1 MLLHMATDGLVGD
14 FYTKFNEMALDNSHD
29 IFLDGDHICRIG
41 NIAKKVRQA
50 VLCLLKT
57 EEGEAFTNIEHGVP
71 WLEKIAGLPISH
83 LDVAQRI
90 IREKIEAVKGVKSV
104 IAIDLATD
112 GRNLTGKF
120 SVQSIDG
127 RTING
132 DF

>member
-1 MLLHMATDGLVGD
+1 M
-14 FYTKFNEMALDNSHD
+14 NEMALNNSHD

-71 WLEKIAGLPISH
+71 WLEKIAGLPVSH
-83 LDVAQRI
+83 LDLAQRI

>member
-1 MLLHMATDGLVGD
+1 MQAATPFSYLVYGLM
-14 FYTKFNEMALDNSHD
+14 NEMALDNSHD

-71 WLEKIAGLPISH
+71 WLERIAGLPVSH

>member
-1 MLLHMATDGLVGD
+1 MQAATPFSYLVYGLM
-14 FYTKFNEMALDNSHD
+14 NEMALDNSHD

-71 WLEKIAGLPISH
+71 WLEKIAGLPVSH

-90 IREKIEAVKGVKSV
+90 IREKIEAIKGVKSV

>member
-1 MLLHMATDGLVGD
+1 
-14 FYTKFNEMALDNSHD
+14 MALDNSHD

-71 WLEKIAGLPISH
+71 WLEKIAGLPVSH

-90 IREKIEAVKGVKSV
+90 IREKIEAIKGVKSV
-104 IAIDLATD
+104 IATD

-132 DF
+132 EF

>member
-1 MLLHMATDGLVGD
+1 MQAATPFSYLVYGLM
-14 FYTKFNEMALDNSHD
+14 NEMALDNSHD

-71 WLEKIAGLPISH
+71 WLERIAGLPVSH

-90 IREKIEAVKGVKSV
+90 IREKIEAIKGVKSV

-112 GRNLTGKF
+112 GRNLIGKF

>member
-1 MLLHMATDGLVGD
+1 MQAATPFSYLVYGLM
-14 FYTKFNEMALDNSHD
+14 NEMALDNSHD

>member
-1 MLLHMATDGLVGD
+1 MQAATPFSYLVYGLM
-14 FYTKFNEMALDNSHD
+14 NEMALDNSHD

-127 RTING
+127 STING

>member
-1 MLLHMATDGLVGD
+1 
-14 FYTKFNEMALDNSHD
+14 MALNSSHD
-29 IFLDGDHICRIG
+29 IFLDGDHIARIHSM
-41 NIAKKVRQA
+41 AKKVRQA
-50 VLCLLKT
+50 VHCLLKT

-71 WLEKIAGLPISH
+71 WLEKIAGLPVSH

-90 IREKIEAVKGVKSV
+90 IREKNEAIRGVKSV

>member
-1 MLLHMATDGLVGD
+1 MQAATPFSYLVYGLM
-14 FYTKFNEMALDNSHD
+14 NEMALDNSHD

-41 NIAKKVRQA
+41 NIAKTVRQA

-71 WLEKIAGLPISH
+71 WLERIAGLPVSH

-90 IREKIEAVKGVKSV
+90 IREKIEAIKGVKSV

>member
-1 MLLHMATDGLVGD
+1 MQAATPFSYLVYGLM
-14 FYTKFNEMALDNSHD
+14 NEMALDNSHD

-57 EEGEAFTNIEHGVP
+57 EEGEAFTNIEHGIP

>member
-1 MLLHMATDGLVGD
+1 MQAATPFSYLVYGLM
-14 FYTKFNEMALDNSHD
+14 NEMALDNSHD

-127 RTING
+127 KTING

>member
-1 MLLHMATDGLVGD
+1 MQAATPFSYLVYGLM
-14 FYTKFNEMALDNSHD
+14 NEMALDNSHD

-90 IREKIEAVKGVKSV
+90 IREKIEAVKGAKSV

-120 SVQSIDG
+120 SVQSVDG
-127 RTING
+127 STING

>member
-1 MLLHMATDGLVGD
+1 MQAATPFSYLVYGLM
-14 FYTKFNEMALDNSHD
+14 NEMALDNSHD

-57 EEGEAFTNIEHGVP
+57 EEGEACTNIEHGVP

>member
-1 MLLHMATDGLVGD
+1 MQAATPFSYLVYGLM
-14 FYTKFNEMALDNSHD
+14 NEMALDNSHD

-120 SVQSIDG
+120 SVQSVDG
-127 RTING
+127 STING

>member
-1 MLLHMATDGLVGD
+1 MQAATPFSYLVYGLM
-14 FYTKFNEMALDNSHD
+14 NEMALDNSHD

-90 IREKIEAVKGVKSV
+90 IREKLEAVKGVKSV

-120 SVQSIDG
+120 SVQSVDG
-127 RTING
+127 STING

>member
-1 MLLHMATDGLVGD
+1 MQAATPFSYLVYGLM
-14 FYTKFNEMALDNSHD
+14 NEMALDNSHD

-83 LDVAQRI
+83 
-90 IREKIEAVKGVKSV
+90 REKIEAVKGVKSV

-120 SVQSIDG
+120 SVQSVDG
-127 RTING
+127 STING

>member
-1 MLLHMATDGLVGD
+1 MQAATPFSYLVYGLM
-14 FYTKFNEMALDNSHD
+14 NEMALDNSHD

-71 WLEKIAGLPISH
+71 WLERIAGLPVSH

-90 IREKIEAVKGVKSV
+90 IREKIEAIKGVKSV

>member
-1 MLLHMATDGLVGD
+1 MQAATPFSYLVYGLM
-14 FYTKFNEMALDNSHD
+14 NEMALDNSHD

-132 DF
+132 AF

>member
-1 MLLHMATDGLVGD
+1 MQAATPFSYLVYGLM
-14 FYTKFNEMALDNSHD
+14 NEMALDNSHD

-57 EEGEAFTNIEHGVP
+57 EEGEAFTNIEHGIP

-120 SVQSIDG
+120 SVQSVDG
-127 RTING
+127 STING

>member
-1 MLLHMATDGLVGD
+1 MQAATPFSYLVYGLM
-14 FYTKFNEMALDNSHD
+14 NEMALDNSHD

-120 SVQSIDG
+120 SVQSVDG

>member
-1 MLLHMATDGLVGD
+1 MTFSYLVYGLM
-14 FYTKFNEMALDNSHD
+14 NEMALDNSHD

-120 SVQSIDG
+120 SVQSVDG
-127 RTING
+127 STING

>member
-1 MLLHMATDGLVGD
+1 MRRRRAVSFPIIVYGLM
-14 FYTKFNEMALDNSHD
+14 NEMSLDKSHD

-71 WLEKIAGLPISH
+71 WLEKIAGLPVSH
-83 LDVAQRI
+83 LDVAQR
-90 IREKIEAVKGVKSV
+90 
-104 IAIDLATD
+104 
-112 GRNLTGKF
+112 
-120 SVQSIDG
+120 IDG

>member
-1 MLLHMATDGLVGD
+1 MQAATPFSYLVYGLM
-14 FYTKFNEMALDNSHD
+14 NEMALDNSHD

-71 WLEKIAGLPISH
+71 WLEKITGLPVSH

-120 SVQSIDG
+120 SVQSVDG
-127 RTING
+127 STING

>member
-1 MLLHMATDGLVGD
+1 MQAATPFSYLVYGLM
-14 FYTKFNEMALDNSHD
+14 NEMALDNSHD

-71 WLEKIAGLPISH
+71 WLEKIAGLPVSH

-104 IAIDLATD
+104 IAIDLVTD

>member
-1 MLLHMATDGLVGD
+1 MQAATPFSYLVYGLM
-14 FYTKFNEMALDNSHD
+14 NEMALDNSHD

-71 WLEKIAGLPISH
+71 WLEKIAGLPVSH

>member
-1 MLLHMATDGLVGD
+1 M
-14 FYTKFNEMALDNSHD
+14 NEMALDNSHD

-90 IREKIEAVKGVKSV
+90 I
-104 IAIDLATD
+104 DLATD

-120 SVQSIDG
+120 SVQSVDG
-127 RTING
+127 STING